1 MDSDLEAFSRN
12 PTHSNLDKIWKEFK
26 TDKSKDKG
34 IYKND
39 QYKSCTN
46 CFGENLHT
54 NYLDLICY
62 DCGLVISSNYVTNC
76 SSFETVPEAIPK
88 KKYSNNYNKKIS
100 KMQDWY
106 MWTND
111 EKNIYKLK
119 TYVKNLCKD
128 LKISEYLIEE
138 IVNVVTMVMDTIKR
152 NDGTKRARVKDGI
165 LVICIYYVS
174 KDTVTPYSYMD
185 MAKRLDLD
193 IKYVTRAER
202 LILELVNSKKLNLSK
217 SVVLDT
223 QKPYDYI
230 INTIKSKNLNI
241 DNQILEHTQ
250 SLITICEDNDILL
263 DHTPLS
269 VGVSCFYYILKLNN
283 IDIDLKMFSELYDLS
298 VVTVVKTYNKLK
310 VYEKQ
315 ISNML

>member
-1 MDSDLEAFSRN
+1 
-12 PTHSNLDKIWKEFK
+12 
-26 TDKSKDKG
+26 
-34 IYKND
+34 
-39 QYKSCTN
+39 
-46 CFGENLHT
+46 
-54 NYLDLICY
+54 
-62 DCGLVISSNYVTNC
+62 
-76 SSFETVPEAIPK
+76 
-88 KKYSNNYNKKIS
+88 
-100 KMQDWY
+100 MQDWY

-119 TYVKNLCKD
+119 MYVKNLCQR
-128 LKISEYLIEE
+128 LKISEYLIDQ

-165 LVICIYYVS
+165 IVICIYYVS
-174 KDTVTPYSYMD
+174 KDTITPYSYMD

-202 LILELVNSKKLNLSK
+202 LILELLNSKKLNLSK
-217 SVVLDT
+217 SLVLDT

-250 SLITICEDNDILL
+250 SLIAICEDNDILL

-269 VGVSCFYYILKLNN
+269 VGVSCFYYILKSNN
-283 IDIDLKMFSELYDLS
+283 IDIDLKLFSELYDLS

-315 ISNML
+315 ITNML

>member
-1 MDSDLEAFSRN
+1 M
-12 PTHSNLDKIWKEFK
+12 SNLDKIWKEFK
-26 TDKSKDKG
+26 TDKSKDTLTSNEG
-34 IYKND
+34 IFND
-39 QYKSCTN
+39 QCKSCTN

-88 KKYSNNYNKKIS
+88 KKFTNHNNKIS

-119 TYVKNLCKD
+119 MYVKNLCQR
-128 LKISEYLIEE
+128 LKISEYLNEQ
-138 IVNVVTMVMDTIKR
+138 IVNIVTMVMDTIKR

-165 LVICIYYVS
+165 IVICIYYVS
-174 KDTVTPYSYMD
+174 KDTITPYSYMD

-202 LILELVNSKKLNLSK
+202 LILELLNSKKLNLSK

-269 VGVSCFYYILKLNN
+269 VGVSCFYYILKSNN
-283 IDIDLKMFSELYDLS
+283 IDIDLKLFSELYDLS

-315 ISNML
+315 ITNML

>member
-1 MDSDLEAFSRN
+1 M
-12 PTHSNLDKIWKEFK
+12 SNLDKIWKEFK
-26 TDKSKDKG
+26 TNKSKDTLTSNEG
-34 IYKND
+34 IFND
-39 QYKSCTN
+39 QCKSCTN

-88 KKYSNNYNKKIS
+88 KKFTNHNNKIS

-119 TYVKNLCKD
+119 MYVKNLCQR
-128 LKISEYLIEE
+128 LKISEYLIDQ

-165 LVICIYYVS
+165 IVICIYYVS
-174 KDTVTPYSYMD
+174 KDTITPYSYMD

-202 LILELVNSKKLNLSK
+202 LILELLNSKKLNLSK

-250 SLITICEDNDILL
+250 SLIAICEDNDILL

-269 VGVSCFYYILKLNN
+269 VGVSCFYYILKSNN
-283 IDIDLKMFSELYDLS
+283 IDIDLKLFSELYDLS

-315 ISNML
+315 ITNML

>member
-1 MDSDLEAFSRN
+1 
-12 PTHSNLDKIWKEFK
+12 
-26 TDKSKDKG
+26 
-34 IYKND
+34 
-39 QYKSCTN
+39 
-46 CFGENLHT
+46 
-54 NYLDLICY
+54 
-62 DCGLVISSNYVTNC
+62 
-76 SSFETVPEAIPK
+76 
-88 KKYSNNYNKKIS
+88 
-100 KMQDWY
+100 

-119 TYVKNLCKD
+119 MYVKNLCKD
-128 LKISEYLIEE
+128 LKISEYLIDQ
-138 IVNVVTMVMDTIKR
+138 IIDVVIMVMDTIKR

-165 LVICIYYVS
+165 IVICIYYVS

-202 LILELVNSKKLNLSK
+202 IILELINSKKLNLSK
-217 SVVLDT
+217 SIVLDT

-298 VVTVVKTYNKLK
+298 MVTVIKTYNKLK

-315 ISNML
+315 ISELL